1 MCLAVP
7 GKIIKR
13 DEELATVDLQGN
25 RMEIS
30 CVLTPEASLGDWV
43 LVHAGFAIS
52 MVSEQD
58 ALETWGYLRAC
69 YGDEFTKAAG
79 EDADL
84 TKPGEAPTQ

>member
-13 DEELATVDLQGN
+13 DETLATVDLQGN

-52 MVSEQD
+52 LVDEQD
-58 ALETWGYLRAC
+58 ALETWGYLKAC
-69 YGDEFTKAAG
+69 YGDEFAGSDG
-79 EDADL
+79 EDADGPL
-84 TKPGEAPTQ
+84 PGAEPEQ